1 MRKHCFVQV
10 PALVAGL
17 ILAPALAAEGIP
29 TRVLVRAVSNDA
41 KIISDGVGGARI
53 TIRDAASGKVL
64 AQGIQHGGS
73 GDTRLIMREPRARG
87 STVYDT
93 PGAAQFLAT
102 LSLERPTEV
111 EITAEGPLDP
121 PHATQRAS
129 KTLLLV
135 PGQDVLGEGI
145 LLEIHGFIVEM
156 LAPGEGAPL
165 RADQPLELQA
175 RVRMA

>member
-1 MRKHCFVQV
+1 MRKHFFLQIT
-10 PALVAGL
+10 ALLAGL
-17 ILAPALAAEGIP
+17 ILAPALAGQGVP
-29 TRVLVRAVSNDA
+29 TKVLVRAVSHDA

-53 TIRDAASGKVL
+53 TIREAATGKVL

-73 GDTRLIMREPRARG
+73 GDTRLIMRGPRARG
-87 STVYDT
+87 ATVYAT

-111 EITAEGPLDP
+111 EISAEGPLNP

-145 LLEIHGFIVEM
+145 LLEIHGFIVEL
-156 LAPGEGAPL
+156 LAPAEDAPL
-165 RADQPLELQA
+165 RVGQPLELQA